1 MIVNFRQREIIAS
14 HSSNPIEENGAA
26 LLRDALARPRRVRR
40 PPSIPC
46 SRGSPGHTSPC
57 SLDRR
62 DGSRRRCLPRRR
74 SAFFKSTTSF
84 PWLAAL
90 PAAKGERAAGFALG
104 IRALVK
110 KVRTAVALPLLRIFA
125 CGLPPRIWGSAPD
138 SVHANDRFARDP
150 RWLLTS
156 IPDVELVAKSSRFGR
171 THSDRGARRMRAM
184 V

>member
-1 MIVNFRQREIIAS
+1 MIANFRQREIIAS

-26 LLRDALARPRRVRR
+26 LAAPTRRQ
-40 PPSIPC
+40 SC

-90 PAAKGERAAGFALG
+90 PAPKGERAAGFALG

-110 KVRTAVALPLLRIFA
+110 KVRTAVVSPLLGIFA

-184 V
+184 RQKAV